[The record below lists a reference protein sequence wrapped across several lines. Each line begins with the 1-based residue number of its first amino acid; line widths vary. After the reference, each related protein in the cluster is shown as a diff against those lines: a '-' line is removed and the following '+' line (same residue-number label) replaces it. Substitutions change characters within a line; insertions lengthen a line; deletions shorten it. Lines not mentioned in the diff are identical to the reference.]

1 MRIINHR
8 QFRQPQS
15 RSPKTRRWLRWSLI
29 GLGGLAGL
37 FILANLAMGLWY
49 RGRVLPNYSV
59 AAVPVGNIKF
69 DQLDEKVPVEKLLPA
84 SLTLTKDATTQKKTP
99 IELGVTVDWP
109 ATRERLKQARSWLPL
124 VSLVRDRSVPAE
136 LKLDTKRYD
145 AAIKAIEPD
154 FRKAALPE
162 RITFASDN
170 FAITAPEQ
178 GYELDASGLKPLIIS
193 SLERGKDSLAVP
205 TRTVAAV
212 EGEGKLTGELAAL
225 QKKLDAKITYTN
237 AGRTKQLSRADIGR
251 MYETSGQSMQL
262 SSAKM
267 GEVVAETAKGF
278 GMTAANQNEAVQAA
292 YYALTKSQP
301 VTYILSSSS
310 VKSYRYCTAVRGVN
324 TSELFDFRTKLA
336 AVYGDPRG
344 WNNNGT
350 LTLIHA
356 ESNCDYTAWL
366 SAPSQMTSFGG
377 LCDSYYSCRSGR
389 NVVINYDRWKG
400 ATDPWN
406 AAGGSLEDYR
416 VMVINHET
424 GHWLGFGHSM
434 CSGPGQP
441 AEVMQQQSISLQGC
455 KFNPWP
461 TATELGRL
469 KSSHDLAIHDRKS
482 EYALASSCC
491 SCGRCAG

>member
-1 MRIINHR
+1 MRIIDHR
-8 QFRQPQS
+8 RFNQARTT
-15 RSPKTRRWLRWSLI
+15 KARRWLRWGLI
-29 GLGGLAGL
+29 GLGGLAGV
-37 FILANLAMGLWY
+37 FVLANLAMGLWY

-69 DQLDEKVPVEKLLPA
+69 DQLDEKVPLEKLLPA
-84 SLTLTKDATTQKKTP
+84 SLTLAKDSANVKKTP
-99 IELGVTVDWP
+99 AELGVTVDWP
-109 ATRERLKQARSWLPL
+109 ATRERLKQARSWLP
-124 VSLVRDRSVPAE
+124 VFSLMSERSVAAE
-136 LKLDTKRYD
+136 LKLDTKRFD
-145 AAIKAIEPD
+145 EAVKGLEPD

-162 RITFASDN
+162 RITFSGDN
-170 FAITAPEQ
+170 FALAAPEQ
-178 GYELDASGLKPLIIS
+178 GYELDAIGLKPLIIS
-193 SLERGKDSLAVP
+193 TLERGKDSLAVP
-205 TRTVAAV
+205 TRATNAA
-212 EGEGKLTGELAAL
+212 EQAGQLGGELATL
-225 QKKLDAKITYTN
+225 QKRLDAKITYTN

-251 MYETSGQSMQL
+251 MYETSGQTMQL

-267 GEVVAETAKGF
+267 GEVVADAAKGF
-278 GMTAANQNEAVQAA
+278 GITAGNQNEAVQAA

-301 VTYILSSSS
+301 VTYILSSTG
-310 VKSYRYCTAVRGVN
+310 VKTYRYCTAVRGVN

-350 LTLIHA
+350 LSLVHA

-424 GHWLGFGHSM
+424 GHWLSFGHSN
-434 CSGPGQP
+434 CPGAGQP
-441 AEVMQQQSISLQGC
+441 APVMQQQSISLQGC

-461 TATELGRL
+461 TAGELATL
-469 KSSHDLAIHDRKS
+469 KSSHGL
-482 EYALASSCC
+482 
-491 SCGRCAG
+491 